1 MLNRYQSSDLIDNT
15 YANTKEVAKRQYDV
29 IMDNGIIEVGNEL
42 ILRSHTNDKGQLA
55 RCTTEAE
62 Y

>member
-1 MLNRYQSSDLIDNT
+1 MYNHQNSDLIDNT

-29 IMDNGIIEVGNEL
+29 VMDNGIIEGGNEL
-42 ILRSHTNDKGQLA
+42 ILGLIPMIK
-55 RCTTEAE
+55 E